1 MIKMFEQDVINGRHL
16 LTFCEKTKGF
26 SLISFIVLKALRLM
40 WLI

>member
-1 MIKMFEQDVINGRHL
+1 MIKKFEWDVINGRHL
-16 LTFCEKTKGF
+16 LEFCQKNKGF